1 MSAVVVTGA
10 ALGLGRAVAGQL
22 TDSGVHVVG
31 LDIDEPA
38 LETAARELGSRFTAL
53 AGDIGDWDAHERAA
67 DAAQAAGGL
76 AGWVNNAAV
85 DVQGAAHDVTPESI
99 ADGLR
104 VLQLGPMYGTA
115 VAVRRLLA
123 GGRGGSIV
131 NVGSIQGV
139 AAFPGY
145 FVYQAAKAAVAM
157 ISRGVAVD
165 YGDRGIRCNA
175 VLPGTLDTPMTAATL
190 PPGGTLEAE
199 GALAPLGRVGRPE
212 EVAALITF
220 LLSEGAS
227 YLTGA
232 VIPVD
237 GGATARCYPYPSPAS
252 TVTDKR

>member
-1 MSAVVVTGA
+1 VTAVVVTGA
-10 ALGLGRAVAGQL
+10 ALGLGRAVAEELVGA
-22 TDSGVHVVG
+22 GVHVVG
-31 LDIDEPA
+31 LDIDHAA
-38 LETAARELGSRFTAL
+38 LDSA
-53 AGDIGDWDAHERAA
+53 AGDLGDGFSAVRGDIADWDAHERAA
-67 DAAQAAGGL
+67 DAADAAGGL
-76 AGWVNNAAV
+76 SGWVNNAAV
-85 DVQGAAHDVTPESI
+85 DVQGAAHEVTADDI
-99 ADGLR
+99 AGGLR

-175 VLPGTLDTPMTAATL
+175 VLPGTLDTPMTAATMARDA
-190 PPGGTLEAE
+190 TLEDE
-199 GALAPLGRVGRPE
+199 GRLAPLGRVGRPE
-212 EVAALITF
+212 EAAALIAF
-220 LLSEGAS
+220 LLSDRAS
-227 YLTGA
+227 YVTGA

-237 GGATARCYPYPSPAS
+237 GGATARCFPYPSPGSAVS
-252 TVTDKR
+252 DTR

>member
-10 ALGLGRAVAGQL
+10 ALGLGRAVAIRL
-22 TDSGVHVVG
+22 LADGVPVVG
-31 LDIDEPA
+31 LDVDAPA
-38 LETAARELGSRFTAL
+38 LMATAGELGPGFTSVR
-53 AGDIGDWDAHERAA
+53 GDICEWEAHERAA
-67 DAAQAAGGL
+67 EAAAAAGGL
-76 AGWVNNAAV
+76 SGWVNNAAV
-85 DVQGAAHDVTPESI
+85 DVQGAAHEVTPAAIE
-99 ADGLR
+99 AGLR

-175 VLPGTLDTPMTAATL
+175 VLPGTLDTPMTAATMA
-190 PPGGTLEAE
+190 PGSTLDDE

-212 EVAALITF
+212 EAAELIVF
-220 LLSEGAS
+220 LLSERAS
-227 YLTGA
+227 YVTGA

-237 GGATARCYPYPSPAS
+237 GGATARCFPYPSPGSAVS
-252 TVTDKR
+252 DTR

>member
-1 MSAVVVTGA
+1 
-10 ALGLGRAVAGQL
+10 
-22 TDSGVHVVG
+22 
-31 LDIDEPA
+31 
-38 LETAARELGSRFTAL
+38 
-53 AGDIGDWDAHERAA
+53 
-67 DAAQAAGGL
+67 
-76 AGWVNNAAV
+76 
-85 DVQGAAHDVTPESI
+85 
-99 ADGLR
+99 
-104 VLQLGPMYGTA
+104 
-115 VAVRRLLA
+115 
-123 GGRGGSIV
+123 
-131 NVGSIQGV
+131 
-139 AAFPGY
+139 
-145 FVYQAAKAAVAM
+145 
-157 ISRGVAVD
+157 
-165 YGDRGIRCNA
+165 

>member
-1 MSAVVVTGA
+1 MVAV
-10 ALGLGRAVAGQL
+10 R
-22 TDSGVHVVG
+22 
-31 LDIDEPA
+31 
-38 LETAARELGSRFTAL
+38 
-53 AGDIGDWDAHERAA
+53 GDIAEWDAHERAA
-67 DAAQAAGGL
+67 DAAERAGGL

-85 DVQGAAHDVTPESI
+85 DVQGGAHEVTAAEID
-99 ADGLR
+99 AGLR
-104 VLQLGPMYGTA
+104 VLQHGPMYGTA

-139 AAFPGY
+139 VAFPGY

-165 YGDRGIRCNA
+165 YGSRGIRCNA

-190 PPGGTLEAE
+190 APGTTLADE
-199 GALAPLGRVGRPE
+199 GRLAPLGRVGRPE
-212 EVAALITF
+212 EAAALIAF
-220 LLSEGAS
+220 LLSDRAS

-237 GGATARCYPYPSPAS
+237 GGATARCFPYP
-252 TVTDKR
+252 RE

>member
-1 MSAVVVTGA
+1 
-10 ALGLGRAVAGQL
+10 
-22 TDSGVHVVG
+22 
-31 LDIDEPA
+31 
-38 LETAARELGSRFTAL
+38 
-53 AGDIGDWDAHERAA
+53 
-67 DAAQAAGGL
+67 
-76 AGWVNNAAV
+76 
-85 DVQGAAHDVTPESI
+85 
-99 ADGLR
+99 
-104 VLQLGPMYGTA
+104 MYGTA

-145 FVYQAAKAAVAM
+145 FIYQAAKAAVAM

-190 PPGGTLEAE
+190 PPGVTLEDE

-212 EVAALITF
+212 EAAALITF
-220 LLSEGAS
+220 LLSERAS

-237 GGATARCYPYPSPAS
+237 GGATARCFPYPSPRN
-252 TVTDKR
+252 TVIEKR

>member
-10 ALGLGRAVAGQL
+10 ALGLGRAVARRL
-22 TDSGVHVVG
+22 LDAEVHVVG
-31 LDIDEPA
+31 LDIDEAA
-38 LETAARELGSRFTAL
+38 LAAAARDLGAGFSPV
-53 AGDIGDWDAHERAA
+53 AGDIGEWEAHERAA

-85 DVQGAAHDVTPESI
+85 DVQGAAHEVTPEDI
-99 ADGLR
+99 AAGLR

-123 GGRGGSIV
+123 RGRGGSIV

-175 VLPGTLDTPMTAATL
+175 VLPGTLDTPMTASTL
-190 PPGGTLEAE
+190 PPGGTLDEE
-199 GALAPLGRVGRPE
+199 GRLAPLGRVGRPE
-212 EVAALITF
+212 EAAAVIAF
-220 LLSEGAS
+220 LLSEQAS
-227 YLTGA
+227 YVTGA

-237 GGATARCYPYPSPAS
+237 GGATARCYPYPPPGSA
-252 TVTDKR
+252 VTDIR